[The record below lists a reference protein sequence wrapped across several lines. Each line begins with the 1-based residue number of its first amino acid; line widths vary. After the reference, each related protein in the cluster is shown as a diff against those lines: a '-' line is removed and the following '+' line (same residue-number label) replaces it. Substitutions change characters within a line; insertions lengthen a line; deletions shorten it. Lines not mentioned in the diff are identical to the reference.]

1 VSENLPV
8 SFSNTRQGGLHSYVS
23 IPHKTEYWGG
33 FWVPVAFFKH
43 DSFLG
48 AFAKLRK
55 ANITFRPCPSVRHG
69 PTRLALDGF
78 S

>member
-1 VSENLPV
+1 MSA
-8 SFSNTRQGGLHSYVS
+8 
-23 IPHKTEYWGG
+23 
-33 FWVPVAFFKH
+33 AFFKH

-55 ANITFRPCPSVRHG
+55 ANYYFQVMSVRPSAYPNG
-69 PTRLALDGF
+69 TTRLPLDGF